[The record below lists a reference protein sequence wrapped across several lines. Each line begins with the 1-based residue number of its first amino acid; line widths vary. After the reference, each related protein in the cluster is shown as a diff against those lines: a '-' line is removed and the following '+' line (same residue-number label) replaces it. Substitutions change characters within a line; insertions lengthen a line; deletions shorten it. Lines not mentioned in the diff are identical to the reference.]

1 MFYDARV
8 ESEVEVVVKTI
19 VRKRALTL
27 VEEHQ
32 HLVRVGIVECIS
44 TIAYLLV
51 VQVGLGVFLHIL
63 TISRVEVDSIKRN
76 MLVELMRE
84 PDGSVERIFLKE
96 VVSSVHR
103 HTDGGIVESTIGRK
117 GLSAVYFAIE
127 ILIDKIDI
135 HAGFVVRKIRK

>member
-1 MFYDARV
+1 MFYDACI

-84 PDGSVERIFLKE
+84 PDSSVERIFLKE
-96 VVSSVHR
+96 VVSSAHR
-103 HTDGGIVESTIGRK
+103 HTDGGIVERTIGRE

>member
-1 MFYDARV
+1 MFYDACI

-32 HLVRVGIVECIS
+32 HLVRVGIAESVS

-63 TISRVEVDSIKRN
+63 AISRVEVDSIKRN

-84 PDGSVERIFLKE
+84 PDSSVERIFLKE
-96 VVSSVHR
+96 VVSSTHR
-103 HTDGGIVESTIGRK
+103 HTDGGIVERTIGRE

-135 HAGFVVRKIRK
+135 HAGFVVREIRK

>member
-1 MFYDARV
+1 MFHNACI

-32 HLVRVGIVECIS
+32 HLVRVGIAESVG

-84 PDGSVERIFLKE
+84 PDSSVERIFLKE
-96 VVSSVHR
+96 VVSSAHR
-103 HTDGGIVESTIGRK
+103 HTDGGIVERTIGRE

-135 HAGFVVRKIRK
+135 HAGFVVREIRK

>member
-1 MFYDARV
+1 MFYDTRV

-32 HLVRVGIVECIS
+32 HLVRVGIAESVS

-63 TISRVEVDSIKRN
+63 AISRVEVDSIKRN

-84 PDGSVERIFLKE
+84 PDSSVERIFFKE
-96 VVSSVHR
+96 VVSSAHR
-103 HTDGGIVESTIGRK
+103 HTDGGIVERTIGRK

-135 HAGFVVRKIRK
+135 HAGFVVREIRK

>member
-1 MFYDARV
+1 MFYDACI

-32 HLVRVGIVECIS
+32 HLVRVGIAESIS
-44 TIAYLLV
+44 AIAYLLV

-63 TISRVEVDSIKRN
+63 AISRVEVDSIKRN

-84 PDGSVERIFLKE
+84 PDSSVERIFLKE
-96 VVSSVHR
+96 VVSSTHR
-103 HTDGGIVESTIGRK
+103 HTDGGIVERTIGRE

-135 HAGFVVRKIRK
+135 HAGFVVREIRK

>member
-1 MFYDARV
+1 MFYDACV

-32 HLVRVGIVECIS
+32 HLVRVGIVES
-44 TIAYLLV
+44 VGTIAYLLV

-63 TISRVEVDSIKRN
+63 AISRVEVDSIKRN

-84 PDGSVERIFLKE
+84 PDSSVERIFLKE
-96 VVSSVHR
+96 VVSSAHR
-103 HTDGGIVESTIGRK
+103 HTDGGIVERTIGRE

-135 HAGFVVRKIRK
+135 HAGFVVREIRK

>member
-1 MFYDARV
+1 MFYDTRI

-32 HLVRVGIVECIS
+32 HLVRVGIVES
-44 TIAYLLV
+44 VGTIAYLLV

-63 TISRVEVDSIKRN
+63 AISRVEVDSIKRN

-84 PDGSVERIFLKE
+84 PDSSVERIFLKE
-96 VVSSVHR
+96 VVSSAHR
-103 HTDGGIVESTIGRK
+103 HTDGGIVERTIGRE

-135 HAGFVVRKIRK
+135 YAGFVVRKIRK

>member
-1 MFYDARV
+1 MFYDTRI

-32 HLVRVGIVECIS
+32 HLVRVGIVES
-44 TIAYLLV
+44 VGTIAYLLV

-63 TISRVEVDSIKRN
+63 AISRVEVDSIKRN

-84 PDGSVERIFLKE
+84 PDSSVERIFLKE
-96 VVSSVHR
+96 VVSSAHR
-103 HTDGGIVESTIGRK
+103 HTDGGIVERTIGRE

-135 HAGFVVRKIRK
+135 HAGFVVREIRK